1 MERTVIIE
9 KLTTVFCQVFDD
21 ENLVLTEEM
30 TSDDVEKWDSL
41 THMQLITGVEKEFG
55 IKFKLREIL
64 GWNNVGETIRSIEGK
79 LG

>member
-64 GWNNVGETIRSIEGK
+64 GWNNVGEMIRSIEGK